1 MMLQHLIVQFLFNYL
16 SIGRLQKVKSK
27 RKFQIFSSKSGRS
40 RSREAV
46 AYKTFNS
53 SELAWK
59 ILENWSL
66 RRGDRLQAVV
76 ATAGST
82 VTEMHKNL
90 VNTPCLVLKGILRS

>member
-1 MMLQHLIVQFLFNYL
+1 MMLQHLIVQILFNYL

-27 RKFQIFSSKSGRS
+27 RKFQIFSAKSGRS

-46 AYKTFNS
+46 AYKAFNS
-53 SELAWK
+53 SDLVWK

-66 RRGDRLQAVV
+66 TRGGRLQAVV

-90 VNTPCLVLKGILRS
+90 VNTLCLVLKGILRS